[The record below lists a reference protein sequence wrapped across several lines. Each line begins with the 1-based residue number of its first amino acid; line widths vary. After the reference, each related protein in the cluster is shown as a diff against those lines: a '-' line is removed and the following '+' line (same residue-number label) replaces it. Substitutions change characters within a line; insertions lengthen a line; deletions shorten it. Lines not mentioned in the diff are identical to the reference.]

1 MSKFNTS
8 SSFFKRNTTPQI
20 NITTKVSQKQLKKNK
35 KNEKNETSNSNT
47 TLSDNDFNKLMEE
60 NDNPKSTYTNNAK
73 QVKLSSYLNKIT
85 SQSDILMQSVME
97 ENAGDELLARI
108 KYENFSAPQ
117 ILNTILKKYPDPN
130 NWNWIK
136 EYGDMLSKLLE
147 DNYDEQL
154 LCLLLIQN
162 YSVQTNMPKIT
173 YKDKDI
179 YYIKLIFQLMFT
191 QDIID
196 ESVYWKW
203 NELLSM
209 FTDVDDETKNKLCIQ
224 TTEFFNILKMTFTD
238 EEYENTDGKNG
249 ENNNDENNNS
259 ENNNKHVQYKQ
270 EYKEETK
277 SDSEQETEY
286 NVPEEQDWNM
296 DDI

>member
-1 MSKFNTS
+1 MSKFNSS
-8 SSFFKRNTTPQI
+8 SSFFKRNTAPQI

-35 KNEKNETSNSNT
+35 KTEKNETSYSNT

-60 NDNPKSTYTNNAK
+60 NDNPKSKYTNEAK
-73 QVKLSSYLNKIT
+73 QIKLSSYLDKIT
-85 SQSDILMQSVME
+85 SSPDVLIQSVME
-97 ENAGDELLARI
+97 ENSGDELLTRI
-108 KYENFSAPQ
+108 KYKNFSASQ
-117 ILNTILKKYPDPN
+117 ILNSILKKYPDPN

-136 EYGDMLSKLLE
+136 EYSDVLSKLLE
-147 DNYDEQL
+147 DDFDEQL

-162 YSVQTNMPKIT
+162 YSVQTNMQKIT
-173 YKDKDI
+173 YKDKDV

-203 NELLSM
+203 YELLSM

-224 TTEFFNILKMTFTD
+224 TTEFFNILKMTFID
-238 EEYENTDGKNG
+238 EEYENIESEKG
-249 ENNNDENNNS
+249 EKGEKG
-259 ENNNKHVQYKQ
+259 ENNNKHLQYKQ
-270 EYKEETK
+270 EHEHKEETK

-286 NVPEEQDWNM
+286 KVPEEQDWNM